1 MERLHLLGAT
11 DAENRQND
19 EAQQE
24 QARLIREALDQRN
37 NREWLDGLG
46 LNAEPNLLDVYDA
59 IYPAKL
65 REMPTPDGFVDY
77 TAQAQADEGIKAYP
91 PYITPRP
98 RQSGFHWLGVIVVSL
113 AAWYLV
119 IQGVRVV
126 LEWLQ

>member
-11 DAENRQND
+11 DAENQQND

-37 NREWLDGLG
+37 SREWLD
-46 LNAEPNLLDVYDA
+46 A
-59 IYPAKL
+59 AKV
-65 REMPTPDGFVDY
+65 RKMTTPDGFVDY

-98 RQSGFHWLGVIVVSL
+98 QASGFHWLGVIVVSG
-113 AAWYLV
+113 ASWYLV